1 MLKKMLTYG
10 EVTDKKR
17 TVSCSF
23 LTYSVQRNRT
33 NTSAHTQF
41 TDATERSTRAP
52 ASRIITINQQR
63 RMRWRLLAVRR
74 QLAPSHVSHLVAAAA
89 AAAAPSAAAEA
100 AAAAAADGL
109 PVANDVMSLLSVR
122 NARV

>member
-1 MLKKMLTYG
+1 
-10 EVTDKKR
+10 
-17 TVSCSF
+17 
-23 LTYSVQRNRT
+23 
-33 NTSAHTQF
+33 
-41 TDATERSTRAP
+41 
-52 ASRIITINQQR
+52 
-63 RMRWRLLAVRR
+63 MRWRLLAVRR

-89 AAAAPSAAAEA
+89 ATSAAAEA

>member
-1 MLKKMLTYG
+1 
-10 EVTDKKR
+10 
-17 TVSCSF
+17 
-23 LTYSVQRNRT
+23 
-33 NTSAHTQF
+33 
-41 TDATERSTRAP
+41 
-52 ASRIITINQQR
+52 
-63 RMRWRLLAVRR
+63 MRWRLLAVRR

-89 AAAAPSAAAEA
+89 AAAAASAAPSAAAEA

>member
-1 MLKKMLTYG
+1 
-10 EVTDKKR
+10 V
-17 TVSCSF
+17 
-23 LTYSVQRNRT
+23 YSATEQ
-33 NTSAHTQF
+33 TQ
-41 TDATERSTRAP
+41 ATERSARDP

-89 AAAAPSAAAEA
+89 AAAAAAPSAAAEA

>member
-1 MLKKMLTYG
+1 
-10 EVTDKKR
+10 
-17 TVSCSF
+17 
-23 LTYSVQRNRT
+23 
-33 NTSAHTQF
+33 
-41 TDATERSTRAP
+41 
-52 ASRIITINQQR
+52 
-63 RMRWRLLAVRR
+63 MRWRLLAVRR
-74 QLAPSHVSHLVAAAA
+74 QLAPSHVSHLVAA

>member
-1 MLKKMLTYG
+1 
-10 EVTDKKR
+10 V
-17 TVSCSF
+17 
-23 LTYSVQRNRT
+23 YSATEQ
-33 NTSAHTQF
+33 TQ
-41 TDATERSTRAP
+41 ATERSARAP

-89 AAAAPSAAAEA
+89 AAPSAAAEA

>member
-1 MLKKMLTYG
+1 
-10 EVTDKKR
+10 
-17 TVSCSF
+17 
-23 LTYSVQRNRT
+23 
-33 NTSAHTQF
+33 
-41 TDATERSTRAP
+41 
-52 ASRIITINQQR
+52 
-63 RMRWRLLAVRR
+63 MRWRLLAVRR

-89 AAAAPSAAAEA
+89 AAAAEA

>member
-1 MLKKMLTYG
+1 
-10 EVTDKKR
+10 V
-17 TVSCSF
+17 
-23 LTYSVQRNRT
+23 YSATEQ
-33 NTSAHTQF
+33 TQ
-41 TDATERSTRAP
+41 ATERSARDP

-109 PVANDVMSLLSVR
+109 PLANDVMSLLSVR